1 MFVVVA
7 VAVLVLGITWPL
19 AAVVVAVV
27 GLTVGAW
34 AVLRLRAERAAHG
47 AAIAEWAASRA
58 VLAERLAIA
67 RDLHDLVSH
76 GLGLIT
82 VRVAAARHVN
92 AAEPD
97 ADDLMGALDDVET
110 ISRQATGE
118 LRRMLHALRAS
129 DEPAPLQPTGSFDMV
144 PEIVAA
150 ARRAGLTV
158 DVHADELPAVSA
170 GVQVAA
176 CAVVREGLANVARH
190 AGATSAQVDLS
201 VDRGVVSVAVTD
213 VGPAAHWRAV
223 PGAGRGLAGLRER
236 VTSLGGTLAA
246 GPRGGGYRLEAT
258 LPDGVVVDGA
268 SPARPVADGAE

>member
-213 VGPAAHWRAV
+213 VGPAEHWRAV

-268 SPARPVADGAE
+268 SPARPVVDGAE